1 MNIYKIIHYVY
12 GDIGDQGEVVGIVK
26 AENKEEALAKFY
38 NKINIPLNN
47 YIFTVREL
55 YKEEQDLVDF
65 GKNNEVIKE
74 FWTDE

>member
-1 MNIYKIIHYVY
+1 MNIYKIIHYAY

-26 AENKEEALAKFY
+26 AENKEEALDKFY

-65 GKNNEVIKE
+65 CKEGNIIKE
-74 FWTDE
+74 FWTGE